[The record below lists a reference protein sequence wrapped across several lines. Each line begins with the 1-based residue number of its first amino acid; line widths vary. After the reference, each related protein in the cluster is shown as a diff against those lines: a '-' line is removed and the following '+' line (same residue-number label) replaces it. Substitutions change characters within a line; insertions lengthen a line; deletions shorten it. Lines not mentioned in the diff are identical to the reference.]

1 MKKLTLLLAMLLLFH
16 VGIMSQ
22 NFIPIPADSTSVWR
36 ISRSYFDGNCMQNYN
51 SIYYIN
57 GTVIFEGKEY
67 YKIYEEGSYYETS
80 INPQYPC
87 NDSYNY
93 SGVYRGAIRT
103 ENGKTYGFVT
113 GFYPSLLMDFT
124 LNVGDTLYSSICTEG
139 KVIESIDSVLVG
151 DQYRKRFNFANSWY
165 CSWMIEGVGHE
176 RGLFE
181 TMDQPVENE
190 SNLICYGENGVPIF
204 GDGNCDITV
213 GQSEKNVIG
222 DITIYPNPTLD
233 KIIIKMSDRD
243 IKSYNLTDVFGRL
256 ILKDKIKLPT
266 DETEIDLSKLES
278 GLYFLSL
285 EINNNIVKVSKI
297 IKK

>member
-1 MKKLTLLLAMLLLFH
+1 MKKLVLSLVILLAFH
-16 VGIMSQ
+16 LGIMSQ
-22 NFIPIPADSTSVWR
+22 NFVPIPADSTSVWR
-36 ISRSYFDGNCMQNYN
+36 ISRSYFDGYCLQHYN

-87 NDSYNY
+87 NGSYNY

-103 ENGKTYGFVT
+103 ENGKTYGFEY

-124 LNVGDTLYSSICTEG
+124 LNVGDTLYSSICIEG

-165 CSWMIEGVGHE
+165 CGWMIEGIGHE

-181 TMDQPVENE
+181 PMDQPVENE
-190 SNLICYGENGVPIF
+190 SDLICYGENGVPLF

-213 GQSEKNVIG
+213 GQSEKKYYN
-222 DITIYPNPTLD
+222 DITIYPNPTYD
-233 KIIIKMSDRD
+233 KVKIKMPGME
-243 IKSYNLTDVFGRL
+243 INAYNVTDVFGRL
-256 ILKDKIKLPT
+256 ILRDKIKMST
-266 DETEIDLSKLES
+266 DETEIDLCKLEA
-278 GLYFLSL
+278 GIYFLSL
-285 EINNNIVKVSKI
+285 ETNNTIVKVRKI
-297 IKK
+297 IKR